1 MLKGIAMNSKK
12 RILSHLLIL
21 GAAVWCGISFNSA
34 SAATTSAP
42 TAAVAPVVTP
52 NQAAAPAPLA
62 PPTLNT
68 PSASIN
74 PPAPTPTP
82 TPMAAQPQSTPPA
95 PTVNAKAYILIDAY
109 SGQVLAA
116 QNADLRVPPAS
127 LTKIMTSY
135 LISDALR
142 VGRIHPAD
150 MVTISEKAWRTG
162 GSKMFI
168 KIGNQVP
175 VEALVQGIIVQSGND
190 ACVAMAEHIAGSE
203 EAFANLMNQQAA
215 LIGMKSTHF
224 TDANGLPNPNHY
236 TTARDMSLLARAL
249 VLNFPEDYKWYSQK
263 WFLYN
268 GIKQPNRNRLLWR
281 DPTVDGIKT
290 GHTDDAGFC
299 LVASAI
305 RNNMRLISVVMGAP
319 SDSARADDSA
329 ILLNYGFRF
338 FESHALFT
346 ANTAVGQARVWFGE
360 DKKVSVGTLQNVFVT
375 VPVGQFNQ
383 IKVATHIDQP
393 LRAPILRGQTIGT
406 AEITLNNKVLVTQPL
421 VALKTDN
428 KGGFFSSLSDH
439 IRLAARS
446 LLGGDKNA

>member
-1 MLKGIAMNSKK
+1 MNSKK
-12 RILSHLLIL
+12 RILSHSLIL
-21 GAAVWCGISFNSA
+21 GAAIWCGLSFHSA
-34 SAATTSAP
+34 YAASAVAATTASAP
-42 TAAVAPVVTP
+42 TPTAPV
-52 NQAAAPAPLA
+52 AAPTPSIA
-62 PPTLNT
+62 PPTLAT
-68 PSASIN
+68 PSVN
-74 PPAPTPTP
+74 PTV
-82 TPMAAQPQSTPPA
+82 AQPQSTPAVPA
-95 PTVNAKAYILIDAY
+95 INAKAYILIDAY
-109 SGQVLAA
+109 SGQVLAE

-135 LISDALR
+135 LIADALR
-142 VGRIHPAD
+142 AGRIHPTD

-162 GSKMFI
+162 GSKMFV

-190 ACVAMAEHIAGSE
+190 ACVAMAEHIAGTE
-203 EAFANLMNQQAA
+203 DAFANLMNQQAA
-215 LIGMKSTHF
+215 LIGMKGTHF

-263 WFLYN
+263 WFIFN

-299 LVASAI
+299 LVASAL

-329 ILLNYGFRF
+329 TLLNYGFRF

-346 ANTAVGQARVWFGE
+346 ANTPISQARVWFGD
-360 DKKVSVGTLQNVFVT
+360 DKKVPVGTLQNVFVT

-383 IKVATHIDQP
+383 IKMTTHINQP
-393 LRAPILRGQTIGT
+393 LQAPIMKGQTIGT
-406 AEITLNNKVLVTQPL
+406 AEITLNNKVLLSQPL

-428 KGGFFSSLSDH
+428 KGGIFTSISDH

-446 LLGGDKNA
+446 LFGGDKNA